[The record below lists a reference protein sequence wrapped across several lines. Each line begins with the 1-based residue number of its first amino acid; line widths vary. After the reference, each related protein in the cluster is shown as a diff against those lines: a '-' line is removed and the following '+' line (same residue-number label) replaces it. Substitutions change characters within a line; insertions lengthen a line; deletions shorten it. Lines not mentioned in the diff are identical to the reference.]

1 MESSTGLSDG
11 FAERLRA
18 AREQLGSREAAAILL
33 GISDVTLWR
42 WESGQSSPTVEQL
55 HHMQNLGFDV
65 IQLLTGSSLT
75 NFAPMDDDQRWGR
88 CAQVVFGALDHHK
101 LKPSPATCWRL
112 VRLLYSEAINEAQLK
127 KNVALALEKAGEL
140 ASRER

>member
-1 MESSTGLSDG
+1 MLSSTGISEG
-11 FAERLRA
+11 FAGRLRA
-18 AREQLGSREAAAILL
+18 AREQLGSREAVANLL

-55 HHMQNLGFDV
+55 RQMQSLNLDV
-65 IQLLTGSSLT
+65 MQLLTGSPLKS
-75 NFAPMDDDQRWGR
+75 FASIDDDEQWGR
-88 CAQVVFGALDHHK
+88 CVQAVFSALDHHK

-140 ASRER
+140 SSRKR